1 MKKMKCACLY
11 SHLGST
17 LSQFLCMSHMPPYLV
32 HLNVIEHLINSTV
45 ILGTTESTME
55 PTCAARAMEWSI
67 QLEKG
72 LRSSKPGV
80 PVKTILQMEPHLQR
94 WSRELESSIA
104 SDAMFGLVPGEDRL
118 FANAILL
125 RLADAFRG
133 GDKQIRLSVVRIFLF
148 ERKHY
153 DNGKHKQCRGLL
165 SKARVAN
172 QLELLKRVKSVFDG
186 GDLES
191 KALALILFGCWA
203 DFANDNAQIRYLIL
217 SGLVSPHE
225 CEVRASLFAAG
236 CFCEISDDFA
246 YITLEMLFN
255 MMNSPAVLLPIKLAA
270 AQVFAKFK
278 CSYSVANKACKIGQ
292 GLILNSSNEDILVAM
307 LFSLSKLASV
317 STLLTSNQVDFLLS
331 LLKREIT
338 SHVEETT
345 LRCLHFLF
353 RNNPALK
360 LYFSTSFEIPDGQ
373 TLEHLP
379 SEYQAWK
386 DDWRDD
392 GIVELNKL
400 FSDSEHNIIIAL
412 KMVHSIKIDLEKS
425 YDRVCNIKVNMVAS
439 QGQGDCHLC
448 TAKASD
454 SGLAIGS
461 EGSII

>member
-1 MKKMKCACLY
+1 
-11 SHLGST
+11 
-17 LSQFLCMSHMPPYLV
+17 MSHMPPHLVV
-32 HLNVIEHLINSTV
+32 HLNVTVLLISTTV
-45 ILGTTESTME
+45 STTESTME
-55 PTCAARAMEWSI
+55 PTCAACAMEWSI

-94 WSRELESSIA
+94 WSRELESGIA

-270 AQVFAKFK
+270 AQVLQN
-278 CSYSVANKACKIGQ
+278 SSVHIQLQIKHIGQ

-360 LYFSTSFEIPDGQ
+360 LYFSASFEIPDGQ
-373 TLEHLP
+373 TLDSP

-400 FSDSEHNIIIAL
+400 FSDSEVLL
-412 KMVHSIKIDLEKS
+412 K
-425 YDRVCNIKVNMVAS
+425 
-439 QGQGDCHLC
+439 
-448 TAKASD
+448 
-454 SGLAIGS
+454 
-461 EGSII
+461 